1 MKSRGIC
8 TGLMC
13 LWVVATSGCLVGE
26 LSGIPCGKDDQC
38 PTEHFCDIP
47 VGSCVFDAEGSGAPD
62 VNVPGV
68 IDNGEF
74 TISPFVPPDIRT
86 PLKLVLENRGG
97 QSADNLDVE
106 LTRLACMSLEFDESD
121 IPDSIEAGARVEID
135 FSVAPVSCVT
145 PSIQDW
151 FVFYS
156 GRAGRGTFNINITR
170 DP

>member
-1 MKSRGIC
+1 MRS
-8 TGLMC
+8 LSAV
-13 LWVVATSGCLVGE
+13 LLLTSGCLVGE
-26 LSGIPCGKDDQC
+26 LSGIPCGEDAQC

-47 VGSCVFDAEGSGAPD
+47 SGTCVFAGGDAPPD
-62 VNVPGV
+62 VTVPGV

-74 TISPFVPPDIRT
+74 TISPFVPPDVRT
-86 PLKLVLENRGG
+86 PLKLVLENVGG
-97 QSADNLDVE
+97 RSADNLDVE
-106 LTRLACMSLEFDESD
+106 LTRLVCMNLELEAGD
-121 IPDSIEAGARVEID
+121 IPGSIDAGARVEID
-135 FSVAPVSCVT
+135 FSVAPDGCTT